1 MEKPTGLPVPPL
13 RSWRGASKL
22 EIESPSVVTRFQP
35 IDDPRRHPRFKMVTD
50 IKVYSRNCGLLK
62 GRTADISESGLAAM
76 LTLEVPVGEMVEL
89 EFTLMSKA
97 VTILA
102 MVRQKNAF
110 RYGFEFVNSNATNE
124 VVRIACR
131 QLAIENSLMSPTGSK
146 E

>member
-62 GRTADISESGLAAM
+62 GRTADISESGLAAG
-76 LTLEVPVGEMVEL
+76 TQARRTSRRTAAPISEDGG
-89 EFTLMSKA
+89 SRA
-97 VTILA
+97 IGG
-102 MVRQKNAF
+102 
-110 RYGFEFVNSNATNE
+110 RY
-124 VVRIACR
+124 C
-131 QLAIENSLMSPTGSK
+131 P
-146 E
+146 